1 MRYIKPFKYTMKKSF
16 LAILIISMLLGANDA
31 WTQITLPSPSP
42 AGKVYSKVGLTDV
55 EITYSRPKM
64 RDRKIFGEGDDYLV
78 PFGKM
83 WRTGAN
89 AGTTITFSDD
99 VTISGETVPA
109 GEYMIL
115 TIPGANEWTMVFY
128 KNVSM
133 GGNMD
138 NYKDEDV
145 QLKVNVAPGKLT
157 ETVQVLT
164 FIIADIHPENT
175 GAAIE
180 LAWENT
186 SVKVPFEVNFDSKVM
201 AAIEANTK
209 VNPRSYVTAANY
221 YFNTGKD
228 SKQALKWI
236 EMYFAADDSYRS
248 QFWNLHLM
256 AQIQNAAGDTN
267 GAKTTAEE
275 SLERAS
281 KAEGGDFGYIKR
293 NEEFLASLKK

>member
-1 MRYIKPFKYTMKKSF
+1 MKKSF
-16 LAILIISMLLGANDA
+16 LTILIISVLLGANDA
-31 WTQITLPSPSP
+31 WSQITLPAPSP

-55 EITYSRPKM
+55 KITYSRPKM

-89 AGTTITFSDD
+89 AGTLITFSDD
-99 VTISGETVPA
+99 VIISGDTVPE

-115 TIPGANEWTMVFY
+115 TIPGADEWTVIFY
-128 KNVSM
+128 KDASIGGSM
-133 GGNMD
+133 NS
-138 NYKDEDV
+138 YKEEDA
-145 QLKVNVAPGKLT
+145 QLKVNETPGKLT

-164 FIIADIHPENT
+164 FNIADIHPENT

-186 SVKVPFEVNFDSKVM
+186 SVKVPFEVDFDSKVM

-209 VNPRSYVTAANY
+209 VNSRNYVTAANY
-221 YFNTGKD
+221 YFDTGKD
-228 SKQALKWI
+228 SKQALEWI
-236 EMYFAADDSYRS
+236 TMYFAADESYRS

-256 AQIQNAAGDTN
+256 AQIQKAAGDIE
-267 GAKTTAEE
+267 GAKATAEE
-275 SLERAS
+275 SLEKAK

-293 NEEFLASLKK
+293 NEEFLESLK